1 MARTPKNAPI
11 QSREELQELIKN
23 DESKIALS
31 NGKIISIKP
40 ICADAQDLI
49 DDLIVEHDKIAG
61 LIKEGKMTEQ
71 EGNRHTRMFYSKFT
85 AAILLNGY
93 FKLKLFYGLKW
104 RIIHKFWALT
114 GTDYLSIIGEVKKKG
129 HQQEFYLAMALA
141 MTMNDTCTMMTKKE
155 AEAFQR
161 ELNSVKEQQQ

>member
-1 MARTPKNAPI
+1 MAKTPKNAPI
-11 QSREELQELIKN
+11 QSREELQALIKN
-23 DESKIALS
+23 DETKIALS
-31 NGKIISIKP
+31 NGKIIKIKP

-49 DDLIVEHDKIAG
+49 DDLIVEHDKIADRVKTG
-61 LIKEGKMTEQ
+61 TMSEQ
-71 EGNRHTRMFYSKFT
+71 EGNRETRMFFAKCT

-104 RIIHKFWALT
+104 RIIHRFWNLT
-114 GTDYLSIIGEVKKKG
+114 GEDYLAIIGETKKKG
-129 HQQEFYLAMALA
+129 HQQEYYLAMALA